1 MASEA
6 IIQDEVVTTYTND
19 TAPINE
25 TQVTH
30 VVTWSTWRVIFEFV
44 VPGVLLSTLGLL
56 GLLGNFLS
64 IFVLSRPQMRSSIN
78 CMLIGKRVQLF
89 SNHLTKI
96 LKQMKITSIEVV
108 SNLTLFL

>member
-78 CMLIGKRVQLF
+78 CMLIGKLV
-89 SNHLTKI
+89 HLLINVPNTRSK
-96 LKQMKITSIEVV
+96 VV
-108 SNLTLFL
+108 PNLTLFF